1 MIRLIRILFLLACLF
16 TPLLVPVHAQE
27 PVKPWADVTSYGT
40 AMVNPAVAAV
50 EAWRSNDR
58 ACRFG
63 RLALSEAIGNGV
75 ALTLKH
81 FIVSPRPC
89 LGCAPDGFPSGHTAN
104 SAIGMFSSRWGF
116 TATIATGVLRH
127 EANRHTWKQIAA
139 GAALG
144 VGAEAAGHLIKC
156 RG

>member
-16 TPLLVPVHAQE
+16 TPLLVHAQE
-27 PVKPWADVTSYGT
+27 PVKPWADVTSWGT
-40 AMVNPAVAAV
+40 SFVNPGIAAV
-50 EAWRSNDR
+50 EAWQSNDR

-75 ALTLKH
+75 ALAMKH

-89 LGCAPDGFPSGHTAN
+89 LGCNAMGMPSGHTMQ
-104 SAIGMFSSRWGF
+104 SSIGMFSSRWGF

-127 EANRHTWKQIAA
+127 EANRHTWQQIAA
-139 GAALG
+139 GAAIG
-144 VGAEAAGHLIKC
+144 VGAEAAGRLIKC
-156 RG
+156 Q

>member
-16 TPLLVPVHAQE
+16 TPLLVHAQA
-27 PVKPWADVTSYGT
+27 PVQPWADWTSYGT
-40 AMVNPAVAAV
+40 AMVNPATAVV
-50 EAWRSNDR
+50 EAWQSPSRG
-58 ACRFG
+58 CRLG

-89 LGCAPDGFPSGHTAN
+89 LGCAPDGMPSGHTMN

-127 EANRHTWKQIAA
+127 EANRHTWTQIAA

-144 VGAEAAGHLIKC
+144 VGAEAAGRLIKC
-156 RG
+156 Q

>member
-1 MIRLIRILFLLACLF
+1 MRAA
-16 TPLLVPVHAQE
+16 LLVVICLLCLPIVGHTQAPVQ
-27 PVKPWADVTSYGT
+27 PWADWTSYPT
-40 AMVNPAVAAV
+40 AMVNPGTAAI
-50 EAWRSNDR
+50 EAWRSSDR

-89 LGCAPDGFPSGHTAN
+89 LGCAPDGMPSGHTMN

-116 TATIATGVLRH
+116 TATIATGALRH
-127 EANRHTWKQIAA
+127 EAHRHTWQQIAA

-144 VGAEAAGHLIKC
+144 VGAEAAGRLLKC
-156 RG
+156 RTN

>member
-1 MIRLIRILFLLACLF
+1 MIRVLHILFLLACLF
-16 TPLLVPVHAQE
+16 TPLLVHAQA
-27 PVKPWADVTSYGT
+27 PVQPWADVSSYPT
-40 AMVNPAVAAV
+40 AMVNPATAAI

-89 LGCAPDGFPSGHTAN
+89 LGCVPDGMPSGHTMN

-144 VGAEAAGHLIKC
+144 VGAETAGLLLKC
-156 RG
+156 RTN